1 MPQVLTSNALIL
13 CPHGG
18 VGTSVASDP
27 KWSIQGGLVLLENDI
42 GTLACP
48 FLPFPCVGYQLR
60 SMGLNAT
67 RIGSRKVILATDFN
81 QSQTG
86 LPLTITEFHQV
97 LDNSTPAAIPVGQSA
112 PPLSTE
118 LADVTKPVV
127 VAAPPVLAFN
137 SVTMAPPTVAA
148 TFTLTSAF
156 PLLWQLTQI
165 NEPIASSTDVTDG
178 VPPGL
183 TVVPAGG
190 EWSDSPLVVTLTLTA
205 AYMAALGVGLH
216 HFYMTGV
223 NKRGLSGY
231 FEVVLTVS

>member
-1 MPQVLTSNALIL
+1 MPQVLTSNALII

-18 VGTSVASDP
+18 IGTSVASDP
-27 KWSIQGGLVLLENDI
+27 KWSIQGGLVLLENDT

-48 FLPFPCVGYQLR
+48 FLPFPCIGYQLR

-67 RIGSRKVILATDFN
+67 RIGLRKVILATDFN
-81 QSQTG
+81 QSLTG
-86 LPLTITEFHQV
+86 LPLTMTEFHQV
-97 LDNSTPAAIPVGQSA
+97 VDNSTPASIPVGQSA
-112 PPLSTE
+112 PPLSSE
-118 LADVTKPVV
+118 LADAINPIV
-127 VAAPPVLAFN
+127 VAAPHVLAFN
-137 SVTMAPPTVAA
+137 STTMAPPTLAT

-165 NEPIASSTDVTDG
+165 NEPLASSVDATNG

-183 TVVPAGG
+183 TVSPAGG
-190 EWSDSPLVVTLTLTA
+190 DWSVSPLVVTLTMTA

-223 NKRGLSGY
+223 SRRGLSGH

>member
-1 MPQVLTSNALIL
+1 MPQVLTTNALIV

-18 VGTSVASDP
+18 IGTSVASDP
-27 KWSIQGGLVLLENDI
+27 KWSIQGGLALLENDI

-48 FLPFPCVGYQLR
+48 FLPFPCIGYQLR
-60 SMGLNAT
+60 SMGLNAM
-67 RIGSRKVILATDFN
+67 RIGSRKVLLTTDFN

-86 LPLTITEFHQV
+86 LPLTMTEFHQV
-97 LDNSTPAAIPVGQSA
+97 IDSSTPAPVPLGQSA
-112 PPLSTE
+112 PPLSAE
-118 LADVTKPVV
+118 LADVIPPIVV
-127 VAAPPVLAFN
+127 GAPPVLAFN
-137 SVTMAPPTVAA
+137 SVTMAPPTLVT

-165 NEPIASSTDVTDG
+165 NEPLASSADVTNG

-190 EWSDSPLVVTLTLTA
+190 DWSDSPLVITLTMTA

-223 NKRGLSGY
+223 SRRGLSGY
-231 FEVVLTVS
+231 FEVVLTVT